1 MRHLAWLRDLLRT
14 ARGKRSSTC
23 SRAASAALKG
33 YASPTSMPEAAHSGS
48 KRFPAALRMFLQH
61 MKAAEWAIIAES
73 GHSAYWERPEC
84 FNAAVLAFLR
94 KH

>member
-1 MRHLAWLRDLLRT
+1 
-14 ARGKRSSTC
+14 
-23 SRAASAALKG
+23 
-33 YASPTSMPEAAHSGS
+33 
-48 KRFPAALRMFLQH
+48 